1 MVQPMPY
8 TAIQQ
13 MTDAGNPPGL
23 KRYFKAD
30 LIDELSD
37 AAIDVFIAQAASVTS
52 PLTNV
57 LLQPLGGAVARI
69 PSEATP
75 FRHRDAAY
83 AYHALTSWADD
94 ADEHHIAW
102 TRALADAMKPFAT
115 GGVYL
120 TYIGDEGEERVRDA
134 YGPEKYARLVALK
147 DRYDPTN
154 LFHLNQNI
162 RPSGP
167 AERPERRAIQ
177 QRIASSE

>member
-1 MVQPMPY
+1 MPY
-8 TAIQQ
+8 TAFQQ

-102 TRALADAMKPFAT
+102 TRALP
-115 GGVYL
+115 
-120 TYIGDEGEERVRDA
+120 
-134 YGPEKYARLVALK
+134 
-147 DRYDPTN
+147 
-154 LFHLNQNI
+154 
-162 RPSGP
+162 
-167 AERPERRAIQ
+167 RR
-177 QRIASSE
+177 